1 MKFTRLLATMALMV
15 FFLPQWVLATELAEK
30 LRSGDHVLLMRHAE
44 APGGGDPANLR
55 LGDCN
60 TQRNLDKAGRQQ
72 AQALGVWLKKQGV
85 DQARLFTSPW
95 CRCQDTATLL
105 DLGPATTEPS
115 LASFFNEPQ
124 KADASTAAL
133 RAFMVRTLAATKG
146 KALILVTHHVNILAA
161 VGENIASGE
170 MVLARVDQ
178 QGRVLSHQRFR
189 AP

>member
-55 LGDCN
+55 LGDCS

-124 KADASTAAL
+124 KADATSAAL
-133 RAFMVRTLAATKG
+133 RAFMVRTLAANKG

>member
-1 MKFTRLLATMALMV
+1 MKFMRLLALMV
-15 FFLPQWVLATELAEK
+15 LFLPQWVLATELADQ
-30 LRSGDHVLLMRHAE
+30 LRSGDHVLLIRHAE

-55 LGDCN
+55 LGDCS
-60 TQRNLDKAGRQQ
+60 TQRNLDQAGRQQ

-105 DLGPATTEPS
+105 ELGPATTEPS

-146 KALILVTHHVNILAA
+146 KALILVTHHVNILAL
-161 VGENIASGE
+161 VGENVASGE
-170 MVLARVDQ
+170 MVLARVDR
-178 QGRVLSHQRFR
+178 QGRVLSYQRFR

>member
-15 FFLPQWVLATELAEK
+15 FFLPQWVLATELADK

-44 APGGGDPANLR
+44 APGVGDPANLR
-55 LGDCN
+55 LGDCS

-95 CRCQDTATLL
+95 CRCQDTAALL
-105 DLGPATTEPS
+105 DLGPATIEPALS
-115 LASFFNEPQ
+115 SFFNDPQ
-124 KADASTAAL
+124 QADATSAAL
-133 RAFMVRTLAATKG
+133 RAFMVRTLAANKG
-146 KALILVTHHVNILAA
+146 KALILVTHHVNIFAA

-170 MVLARVDQ
+170 MVLARVDR

>member
-55 LGDCN
+55 LGDCS

>member
-15 FFLPQWVLATELAEK
+15 FFLPQWVLATELADQ

-55 LGDCN
+55 LGDCS